1 MGNHEKN
8 KSILILI
15 YTVLSI
21 KSLSCSTVIY
31 EAKSF
36 HVIGFNIKIIVDNKN
51 IFSGN
56 PWARN

>member
-56 PWARN
+56 P